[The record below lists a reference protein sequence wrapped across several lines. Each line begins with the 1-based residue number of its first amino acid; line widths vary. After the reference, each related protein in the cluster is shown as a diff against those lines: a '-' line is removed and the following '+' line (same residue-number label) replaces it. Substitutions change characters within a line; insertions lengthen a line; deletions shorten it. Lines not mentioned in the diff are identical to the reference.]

1 MHTLRVEEK
10 GRLVATGAADGSTTL
25 FDICNS
31 LSAIQPGEKQAF
43 NLVLERETKREKN
56 LELRLKE
63 AKLAAKKA
71 EAQAAQAAKGDSAE
85 KEEERLKE
93 VEKEF
98 FEMISSGV
106 DKSTE

>member
-1 MHTLRVEEK
+1 M
-10 GRLVATGAADGSTTL
+10 
-25 FDICNS
+25 
-31 LSAIQPGEKQAF
+31 
-43 NLVLERETKREKN
+43 ERETKREKN